1 MWSGHEEGGSKDRVI
16 KRKRRWSD
24 TLQNRSIDG
33 DNFFISKQR
42 LLFWSLWWREVM
54 KRRQKETKE
63 DRGRE
68 CSPSATLFKIKIK
81 TTATFLSQGFYFEAC
96 DRALAPSLCGL
107 VSLGRSSFISVGFY
121 FAICFWSLT
130 PPSPSSPPWEGGGGI
145 RRSGLLPRLISIF
158 N

>member
-81 TTATFLSQGFYFEAC
+81 TTATFFKPRLLFWSMWQ
-96 DRALAPSLCGL
+96 
-107 VSLGRSSFISVGFY
+107 SVGSQFVWTG
-121 FAICFWSLT
+121 FTGSELHHL
-130 PPSPSSPPWEGGGGI
+130 
-145 RRSGLLPRLISIF
+145 SGLLFCYLFLEPHPSLPLIPPAGGGWGDQTVRSAPTPH
-158 N
+158 